1 MHIVYSYTTWNY
13 CKKIHFHA
21 LIRASTQSVDFITIG
36 IVVAVRVPDPGV
48 GSDPL
53 GRDPPLQLQQQT
65 QDYNHF
71 FLEYPESACNVIG
84 GDVKNHNRNF

>member
-1 MHIVYSYTTWNY
+1 MSIAIPLEIIAKSFTYMLLSELARNLLT
-13 CKKIHFHA
+13 
-21 LIRASTQSVDFITIG
+21 LLLG